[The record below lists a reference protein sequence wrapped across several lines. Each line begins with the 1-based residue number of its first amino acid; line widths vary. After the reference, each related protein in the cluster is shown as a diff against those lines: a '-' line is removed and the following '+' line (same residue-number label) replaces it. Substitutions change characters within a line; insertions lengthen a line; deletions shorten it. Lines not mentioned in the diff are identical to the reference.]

1 MSFYTATSV
10 AENICHLH
18 VAVNIKNN
26 NASFVFFLLSV
37 SSDND
42 GLLKR
47 ISGIIRNIT
56 Q

>member
-1 MSFYTATSV
+1 MSFYIATSV
-10 AENICHLH
+10 AGNICHLH

-26 NASFVFFLLSV
+26 VSFVFFLLSV

-42 GLLKR
+42 GLLKW
-47 ISGIIRNIT
+47 ISGIIQNIT

>member
-1 MSFYTATSV
+1 MSIYIATSV
-10 AENICHLH
+10 AVNSCHLH
-18 VAVNIKNN
+18 VAVNIKS

-42 GLLKR
+42 GLLKW
-47 ISGIIRNIT
+47 ISGTIRNIT